1 MPPITYPDL
10 ILAVTLSSRGFAFVL
25 FEGPLAPFD
34 WGISETKG
42 RRMNASQLKRI
53 QSIIERYHPT
63 TLVIE
68 NLSAK
73 RSPQVRARSLGLRH
87 MAVAS
92 EMNVCLYDRAAIR
105 LCFASVGARTKYE
118 IAQAI
123 ARELPALSHRLPP
136 LRKIWATEDA
146 RQSLFDAAAL
156 GLTYFRGPAA
166 KPPRPR
172 PIGFQVDRT

>member
-10 ILAVTLSSRGFAFVL
+10 ILAVTLSSRGFAFVR

-34 WGISETKG
+34 WGISENKG
-42 RRMNASQLKRI
+42 RWMNASQLKRI

-92 EMNVCLYDRAAIR
+92 EMNACLYDRAAIR

-123 ARELPALSHRLPP
+123 AREYQRSVIGCHRCG
-136 LRKIWATEDA
+136 R
-146 RQSLFDAAAL
+146 F
-156 GLTYFRGPAA
+156 G
-166 KPPRPR
+166 RPR
-172 PIGFQVDRT
+172 TRANRYLTQPRWASHISEVKRLKLCVADR